1 MQKLKRCCARPNA
14 CSRRETVAY
23 QIEEYKKSALVVIFH
38 CFNSFHPNN
47 YVTFSL
53 SYELLRENQKINA
66 GCFPSFHNGCN
77 PACQLWRRLRTGE
90 WLLLRIFSLVTQ
102 IYLHVSITIEI
113 LIKIIIKF
121 GSSIQCL
128 LQLSEKVIDD
138 IISEFNTL
146 RTGAKKIVLKNFA

>member
-1 MQKLKRCCARPNA
+1 MCPTKCLQPTPKPLLIIRCL
-14 CSRRETVAY
+14 S
-23 QIEEYKKSALVVIFH
+23 SALVVIFH
-38 CFNSFHPNN
+38 CVNSFHPNN

-66 GCFPSFHNGCN
+66 GCFPSFRNGCN